1 MEYIGQPVVVSED
14 NEGQCQ
20 VDVRHFGL
28 LRPVRPYL
36 AKFRNI
42 GKIFKSWAIFI
53 GLIYYLAKKLACF
66 GKFCIPLGQILIDV
80 NCQMLKNNLA
90 IWYTGTGQTFFVCF
104 LTSNNCHILQTYRKH
119 FQCNKLFMTLR
130 TFIIFVITKDKA
142 RLLLDGIKNKTEN
155 L

>member
-1 MEYIGQPVVVSED
+1 MSGRCEAFWTVKTSATIFGEISQHWQ
-14 NEGQCQ
+14 NLQ
-20 VDVRHFGL
+20 VLGNFYRINLLFG
-28 LRPVRPYL
+28 
-36 AKFRNI
+36 
-42 GKIFKSWAIFI
+42 
-53 GLIYYLAKKLACF
+53 KKLACF

-142 RLLLDGIKNKTEN
+142 RLLLDGVKNKTDN

>member
-28 LRPVRPYL
+28 LRPVRPDL

-42 GKIFKSWAIFI
+42 GKIFRSWAIFI
-53 GLIYYLAKKLACF
+53 GLIYYLATNLACF
-66 GKFCIPLGQILIDV
+66 GKFCILLGQILIDV

-90 IWYTGTGQTFFVCF
+90 IWLHWRRTCFATGQTFFVCF
-104 LTSNNCHILQTYRKH
+104 LTSSNCHIYT
-119 FQCNKLFMTLR
+119 N
-130 TFIIFVITKDKA
+130 ISKA
-142 RLLLDGIKNKTEN
+142 LSV
-155 L
+155 